1 MVPCCIKGGLGGGEG
16 EGLYQKAVGMEQSP
30 QGSGQS
36 SELPELKEHLE
47 TALRHGV
54 WIFGGAVRSQ
64 ELDSR
69 LSARAQRC
77 AEAQGRTR
85 SSSRPRGV
93 RCGAADSRG
102 LCCGA
107 LAVPARRC
115 RCSARRALLT
125 AGSPGRATAVPS
137 RAVLQRGHAAAAAP
151 GQLDRLGCAR
161 VSALTAQPA
170 NKRSAAGLPASSQS
184 SAAGCRASVPRA
196 APDPR
201 TALRLRTPRRR
212 GVEPRGG
219 ARRPEAPPHWPRGA
233 ALCMPPPS
241 APSHWPRAGGTLH
254 VPARPPP
261 SRAARRCAAVRV
273 GPAAQCRSRAVSGV
287 RAAPAAAAATA
298 TATTAT
304 RAAALRGLAAL
315 GARQRAAPQGSALRL
330 VPAGRRTPPGSRG
343 CSMKR
348 GDDGTA
354 G

>member
-170 NKRSAAGLPASSQS
+170 NKRSGAQRGSPP
-184 SAAGCRASVPRA
+184 RPRA
-196 APDPR
+196 ALPAAAPPSRGQRPIPAPR
-201 TALRLRTPRRR
+201 CGSA
-212 GVEPRGG
+212 PRGG
-219 ARRPEAPPHWPRGA
+219 EG
-233 ALCMPPPS
+233 
-241 APSHWPRAGGTLH
+241 
-254 VPARPPP
+254 
-261 SRAARRCAAVRV
+261 
-273 GPAAQCRSRAVSGV
+273 
-287 RAAPAAAAATA
+287 
-298 TATTAT
+298 
-304 RAAALRGLAAL
+304 
-315 GARQRAAPQGSALRL
+315 
-330 VPAGRRTPPGSRG
+330 
-343 CSMKR
+343 
-348 GDDGTA
+348 
-354 G
+354 